1 MCSDKNYLLI
11 YSSKNIIA
19 LQFYN
24 KNIFFV
30 QKSFYSLCHADDFR

>member
-1 MCSDKNYLLI
+1 MCYDKNYLLI

-24 KNIFFV
+24 KNILIV